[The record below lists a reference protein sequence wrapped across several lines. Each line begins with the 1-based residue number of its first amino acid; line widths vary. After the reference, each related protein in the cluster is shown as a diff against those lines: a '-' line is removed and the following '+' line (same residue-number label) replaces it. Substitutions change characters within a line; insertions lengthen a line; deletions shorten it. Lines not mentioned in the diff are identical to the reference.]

1 MNKGLV
7 SLAVGTFALGITEF
21 MMMGILV
28 NLAKDLS
35 VSVAQAGHLI
45 SAYASGVC
53 VGAPVLLFARKFRL
67 KTIMM
72 ALAAIIA
79 LGNLFATFA
88 PNFWTLFAARFISG
102 LPHGAYFGVGAIV
115 ARKLASSG
123 KEVSA
128 V

>member
-45 SAYASGVC
+45 SAYAS
-53 VGAPVLLFARKFRL
+53 
-67 KTIMM
+67 
-72 ALAAIIA
+72 
-79 LGNLFATFA
+79 
-88 PNFWTLFAARFISG
+88 
-102 LPHGAYFGVGAIV
+102 
-115 ARKLASSG
+115 
-123 KEVSA
+123 
-128 V
+128 